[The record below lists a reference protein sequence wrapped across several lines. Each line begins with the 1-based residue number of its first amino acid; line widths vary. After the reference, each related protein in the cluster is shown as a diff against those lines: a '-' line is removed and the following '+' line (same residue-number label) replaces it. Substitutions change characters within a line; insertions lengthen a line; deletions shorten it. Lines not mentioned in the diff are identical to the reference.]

1 MTEQIQGTLNE
12 IFQDIFE
19 DDTLQVR
26 EDLTA
31 AEVDGWDSM
40 THVRLLL
47 TIERKFGIKFSA
59 GEIGR
64 LQSVGDLMK
73 LIQAKLQS

>member
-1 MTEQIQGTLNE
+1 
-12 IFQDIFE
+12 
-19 DDTLQVR
+19 VR

-31 AEVDGWDSM
+31 AEVEGWDSM
-40 THVRLLL
+40 AHVRLLV

-59 GEIGR
+59 CEIGR

-73 LIQAKLQS
+73 LIQAKLSS